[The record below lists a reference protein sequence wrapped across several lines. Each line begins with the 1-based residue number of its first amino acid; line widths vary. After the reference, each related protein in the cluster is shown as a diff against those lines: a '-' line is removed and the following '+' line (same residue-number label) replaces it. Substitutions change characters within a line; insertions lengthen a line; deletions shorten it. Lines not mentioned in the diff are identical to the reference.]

1 MAETPY
7 THCRDNRMLNKLAVR
22 TPPTI
27 KLKIDMIAKTI
38 FEQIGGRR
46 FAAMTGSKDFIDMGN
61 GLRMSLA
68 RNKTSANRLD
78 IIYDAGADLYNM
90 RFYRKTFSKKTFEC
104 RITDIATHEGIYCD
118 MLEDMFTMV
127 TGLYTHF

>member
-1 MAETPY
+1 
-7 THCRDNRMLNKLAVR
+7 
-22 TPPTI
+22 
-27 KLKIDMIAKTI
+27 
-38 FEQIGGRR
+38 
-46 FAAMTGSKDFIDMGN
+46 
-61 GLRMSLA
+61 
-68 RNKTSANRLD
+68 
-78 IIYDAGADLYNM
+78 M